1 MKDFLFEIAQDR
13 KKGLVALL
21 LKPLLYFLSLI
32 YGITVCLISA
42 FYNYGLFRSY
52 RAKVK
57 VISVGNITLGGTGK
71 TPLVEFLASRLSS
84 EGKKIAILSRGY
96 NDDEPSLLK
105 KNLASANVVVFT
117 GRDRIVSVK
126 KAEDL
131 KVDAVILDDGFQHWR
146 LKRDLDIVT
155 INSQNAFGNKC
166 VIPRGIL
173 REPLSSLQRAE
184 IIMLTKVDL
193 AKDIDT
199 IREELHNIAPDALVV
214 EAVHNPE
221 YIYDLKGEKIPLS
234 FIKEKNICLLSSIGD
249 PESFRKII
257 LREQAKL
264 ALNIS
269 YPDHYQYSKKD
280 ILNLE
285 QLCKKESVDIIVTT
299 EKDLM
304 RIPSDV
310 FSPEIK
316 IFVLRIALKIIKNEK
331 EFFDRISDVFIN

>member
-1 MKDFLFEIAQDR
+1 MRNFLFEIAQDK
-13 KKGLVALL
+13 KKGLAVLL
-21 LKPLLYFLSLI
+21 LKPALYFLSLI
-32 YGITVCLISA
+32 YELAIRLILIC
-42 FYNYGLFRSY
+42 YKRGLFQSY
-52 RAKVK
+52 RARVK
-57 VISVGNITLGGTGK
+57 VISVGNITVGGTGK

-117 GRDRIVSVK
+117 GRDRIRSIK
-126 KAEDL
+126 RAEEL

-249 PESFRKII
+249 PESFRKIV
-257 LREQAKL
+257 LREGARL

-269 YPDHYQYSKKD
+269 YPDHYQYKRKD

-285 QLCKKESVDIIVTT
+285 GLCRKNSVDIIVTT

-316 IFVLRIALKIIKNEK
+316 IFVLRIALKIIKNEQ
-331 EFFDRISDVFIN
+331 EFFNRISSVFVN

>member
-1 MKDFLFEIAQDR
+1 MKDFLFEVAQD
-13 KKGLVALL
+13 KKGGLGALL

-32 YGITVCLISA
+32 YWIAVRLISA
-42 FYNYGLFRSY
+42 FYNYGFFRSY

-96 NDDEPSLLK
+96 SNDEPSLLE
-105 KNLASANVVVFT
+105 KNLSCVNVVVFV
-117 GRDRIVSVK
+117 GRDRIESVK
-126 KAEDL
+126 KAEKL
-131 KVDAVILDDGFQHWR
+131 GVDAVILDDGFQHWR

-155 INSQNAFGNKC
+155 INSQNPFGNGR

-173 REPLSSLQRAE
+173 REPLSSLERAG
-184 IIMLTKVDL
+184 ILMLTKADL
-193 AKDIDT
+193 AKDIDA
-199 IREELHNIAPDALVV
+199 IKVKLRNIAPYVLVV
-214 EAVHNPE
+214 EAAHSPE
-221 YIYDLKGEKIPLS
+221 YFYDLKGEKIPLS
-234 FIKEKNICLLSSIGD
+234 FIKEKNVCLLSSIGD
-249 PESFRKII
+249 PESFKKIV

-304 RIPSDV
+304 RIPCDV
-310 FSPEIK
+310 FSPQIK
-316 IFVLRIALKIIKNEK
+316 ILVLRIALKIIKNEK
-331 EFFDRISDVFIN
+331 EFFNRVSGIFIN